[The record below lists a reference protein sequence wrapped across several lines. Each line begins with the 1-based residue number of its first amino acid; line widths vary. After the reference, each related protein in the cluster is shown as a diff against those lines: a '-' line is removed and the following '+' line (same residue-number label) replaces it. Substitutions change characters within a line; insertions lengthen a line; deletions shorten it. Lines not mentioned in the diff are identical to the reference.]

1 MIRITRERHSKF
13 QLRKHPKTGEYDLDK
28 QFLINL
34 YNEQDGRCKISGV
47 KMVFN
52 ATSDWMASVERIDDS
67 VTYRR
72 DNVTLIVT
80 ELNSA
85 QKWTAEKFK
94 FAVDAY
100 LLIKMNT
107 STSNEEPL
115 DSQAVHNGQ
124 ADDTQT

>member
-1 MIRITRERHSKF
+1 
-13 QLRKHPKTGEYDLDK
+13 
-28 QFLINL
+28 
-34 YNEQDGRCKISGV
+34 
-47 KMVFN
+47 MVFN

-94 FAVDAY
+94 TAVDAY
-100 LLIKMNT
+100 LLIKMKTN
-107 STSNEEPL
+107 TSNEEPL
-115 DSQAVHNGQ
+115 DSQAIHNRQ

>member
-1 MIRITRERHSKF
+1 MITKTRERHNGF
-13 QLRKHPKTGEYDLDK
+13 QLRTKPKTGEYDLDT
-28 QFLINL
+28 QFLIDL
-34 YNEQDGRCKISGV
+34 YNEQDGRCSISGV

-94 FAVDAY
+94 TAVDAY
-100 LLIKMNT
+100 LLIKMKTN
-107 STSNEEPL
+107 TSNEEPL
-115 DSQAVHNGQ
+115 DSQAIHNRQ